1 MSSKLESM
9 TGKVDVPFPEY
20 DAPPGQPIA
29 LAQSWF
35 HEAIREQ
42 LREPRSMVLTT
53 ANSTG
58 LMSSR
63 VMGILG
69 FPDEGISFATHGCS
83 RKIMDARSTQLAC
96 GHFYWKELGRQ
107 LSVSGKL
114 LDQGRAAAVEE
125 WNRRP
130 VPLHSMSTASRQSE
144 PLVSH
149 AELLAT
155 AHALEGGPLPCPERF
170 VIYLLVPQAIE
181 FWSSSSDRLHRRLR
195 FERSNARWECTRLQ
209 P

>member
-1 MSSKLESM
+1 MSSALESM
-9 TGKVDVPFPEY
+9 TGKADVDFPEY
-20 DAPPGQPIA
+20 EASPAEPIA
-29 LAQSWF
+29 LAKKWF
-35 HEAIREQ
+35 QEAIREQ
-42 LREPRSMVLTT
+42 VREPRSMVLTT
-53 ANSTG
+53 ANRAG

-63 VMGILG
+63 VMAILAVLDHG
-69 FPDEGISFATHGCS
+69 VCFATHNCS
-83 RKIMDARSTQLAC
+83 RKIADARATGFAC

-114 LDQGRAAAVEE
+114 VEQARVHAVEE

-130 VPLHSMSTASRQSE
+130 VGLHSMSTAARQSE
-144 PLVSH
+144 PMVSR
-149 AELLAT
+149 AELLAE
-155 AHALEGGPLPCPERF
+155 ARKLEGVALPCPERF
-170 VIYLLVPQAIE
+170 ATYVLVPQAIE